1 MRINIKLLNNESP
14 KIFEI
19 NENQK
24 IIELQNLIQENMNIP
39 INQQKLI
46 FRGHVLQSDSIIN
59 ECNLFDN
66 CTIHLV
72 DRGVLTPQ
80 NSDSISQSQSE
91 PSGSNVEL
99 HAIPVVVNVDA
110 QNGQIPNMNQ
120 VVNSVLSSLRG
131 PLNTRSIVVGGT
143 TIPVTLT
150 HSTSYVVSD
159 NNVSRV
165 DVHPI
170 NNIPDNSPIQPQN
183 SSQVPPRQN
192 NPVLTP
198 RSFNVNSVQYN
209 STITML
215 QNTENHINA
224 LLHSIPQNNIYVND
238 SSNSAPNELLYNL
251 CQKFILIITQT
262 IPLLFQLSNELTTT
276 ITPVSNDLLSSVNQT
291 LLGIS
296 SAASQL
302 SQLLT
307 SSRPIDVFIIIFRL
321 IK

>member
-1 MRINIKLLNNESP
+1 MRINIKLLNNETP
-14 KIFEI
+14 KSFEI

-80 NSDSISQSQSE
+80 NSDSIAQSQSE

-120 VVNSVLSSLRG
+120 VVNNVLSSLRG
-131 PLNTRSIVVGGT
+131 QLNRSVVVGGT
-143 TIPVTLT
+143 AIPVTLT
-150 HSTSYVVSD
+150 HSTNYVVSD
-159 NNVSRV
+159 NNVSRI

-183 SSQVPPRQN
+183 SNQVPPRQN

-198 RSFNVNSVQYN
+198 RSFNVDSVRYN

-251 CQKFILIITQT
+251 CHKFILIITQT

-307 SSRPIDVFIIIFRL
+307 SSRPIDVFIIIFR
-321 IK
+321 